1 LKETVPKTSKDQLHK
16 HLVLF
21 LFYHNLQR

>member
-1 LKETVPKTSKDQLHK
+1 M
-16 HLVLF
+16 VLF